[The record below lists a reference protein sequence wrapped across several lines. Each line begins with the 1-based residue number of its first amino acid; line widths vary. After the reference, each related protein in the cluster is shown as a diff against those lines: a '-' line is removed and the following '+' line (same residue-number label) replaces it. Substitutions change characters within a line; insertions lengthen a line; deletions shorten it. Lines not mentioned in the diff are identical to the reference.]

1 MGLNDCKLNETFF
14 SEKGIIALSDTPSAN
29 GMTAAEL
36 KAAFDDL
43 SKNYVGQSLND
54 VIDILVAEG
63 GAGQIGTTISTSSGK
78 NVQAV
83 LDNISANLA
92 SINTNLTAH
101 ESSSANPHNVSPSQ
115 IGAVAKSELTES
127 VVNDNSKV
135 PTSKAVY
142 EQWLETKSHIDNT
155 NNPHEVSTSQIGA
168 VSVDSLSDTV
178 VNDESLVPTSKA
190 VYEAIVS
197 VGGGASGG
205 GDMFKAI
212 YDSTN
217 KLTDIFAYADNAANN
232 AKAAAQTYAEDYAE
246 SYVQSYAESY
256 VASSVSSHNSAADA
270 HSSLFQAKAE
280 RKLWNGTISASW
292 SGSAAPYTQSISLSG
307 ILATDTPHITPVF
320 STNNDTAIAEMEA
333 WSLINRA
340 SAGDGSIVFSCF
352 TKKPAVAINIQIEVI
367 R

>member
-14 SEKGIIALSDTPSAN
+14 SEKGIIALSDNPSAN

-63 GAGQIGTTISTSSGK
+63 GASQIGTTISTSGGK
-78 NVQAV
+78 SVQAV
-83 LDNISANLA
+83 LDDISGTVSGINNNLA
-92 SINTNLTAH
+92 AH
-101 ESSSANPHNVSPSQ
+101 EDDTANPHNVSPAQ
-115 IGAVAKSELTES
+115 IGAVAKSELTDEII
-127 VVNDNSKV
+127 NDSSKV
-135 PTSKAVY
+135 PTAKAVY
-142 EQWLETKSHIDNT
+142 EQWIETKSHIDNK
-155 NNPHEVSTSQIGA
+155 NNPHEVNTAQIGA
-168 VSVDSLSDTV
+168 VSVNSLSDTV

-217 KLTDIFAYADNAANN
+217 KLTDIFVYADNAANN
-232 AKAAAQTYAEDYAE
+232 AKVAAQTYAEDYAE

-256 VASSVSSHNSAADA
+256 VASSVNTHNSAADA
-270 HSSLFQAKAE
+270 HSSLFQTKAE
-280 RKLWNGTISASW
+280 RKTYNGTISASW
-292 SGSAAPYTQSISLSG
+292 NGSAAPYTQSISISG

-333 WSLINRA
+333 WALINKA
-340 SAGDGSIVFSCF
+340 STENGAIVFSCF
-352 TKKPAVAINIQIEVI
+352 TKKPAVAVNIQIEVI